1 MKIRQRVLPPGW
13 YPGTEEETRETIE
26 RYLRDLGGRAAIDG
40 SEGIA
45 GVVPHAGWEFSGRT
59 ALEVFLHIRKPV
71 DTIVVVGGHLSPSA
85 GILAAMEE
93 GYETPL
99 GILPA
104 DLKLLGAIETSS
116 EIPFREDRSADNT
129 VEVQLP
135 FIKYLFPESR
145 ALSLRAAPVAG
156 SIELGKAIKGAAESL
171 EKTVAV
177 IGSTDLTHYGSNY
190 GFAPAGRGEE
200 AVKWVKE
207 VNDRGFIESLLSM
220 NPEAALDHA
229 ARHQSAC
236 SAGGAVTALSFAR
249 EMGVSE
255 GELIRYLTSYDI
267 YPNESFVGYA
277 GIIYERGIRKSVNQ

>member
-1 MKIRQRVLPPGW
+1 MKIRRRVLPPGW

-26 RYLRDLGGRAAIDG
+26 RYLRELGAQTAIE
-40 SEGIA
+40 SPEGIA

-59 ALEVFLHIRKPV
+59 ALEVLLHIRRPV

-99 GILPA
+99 GILPS
-104 DLKLLGAIETSS
+104 DLDLLGAIEDASDIS
-116 EIPFREDRSADNT
+116 LEEDRSADNT
-129 VEVQLP
+129 VEIQLP

-145 ALSLRAAPVAG
+145 ALSLRAAPSSD

-171 EKTVAV
+171 GRSVAV

-190 GFAPAGRGEE
+190 GFSPAGRGEE

-207 VNDRGFIESLLSM
+207 VNDRGFIESLISM
-220 NPEAALDHA
+220 NPEDALDHA

-236 SAGGAVTALSFAR
+236 SAGGAVAALSFAR
-249 EMGVSE
+249 EMGASE
-255 GELIRYLTSYDI
+255 GELLRYLTSYDI

-277 GIIYERGIRKSVNQ
+277 GIIYSLPI

>member
-1 MKIRQRVLPPGW
+1 MKIRQRALPPGW
-13 YPGTEEETRETIE
+13 YPGTGEETRETIE
-26 RYLRDLGGRAAIDG
+26 RYLRDIGARAAIE
-40 SEGIA
+40 SPEGVA

-59 ALEVFLHIRKPV
+59 ALEVLLHIRRPV

-85 GILAAMEE
+85 GIVAALEE

-99 GILPA
+99 GVLPA
-104 DLKLLGAIETSS
+104 DLELLGAIETSPKVS
-116 EIPFREDRSADNT
+116 FREDRSADNT

-145 ALSLRAAPVAG
+145 ALSLRGAPSAD

-171 EKTVAV
+171 GRNVAV

-200 AVKWVKE
+200 AVKWVTE
-207 VNDRGFIESLLSM
+207 VNDRGFIERLLSM
-220 NPEAALDHA
+220 SSEAALDHA
-229 ARHQSAC
+229 ARNQSAC
-236 SAGGAVTALSFAR
+236 SAGGAIVALSFAL

-255 GELIRYLTSYDI
+255 GELIRYLTSYEI

-277 GIIYERGIRKSVNQ
+277 GIVYQLD

>member
-1 MKIRQRVLPPGW
+1 MKIRRRVLPPGW

-26 RYLRDLGGRAAIDG
+26 RYLRELGAQTAIE
-40 SEGIA
+40 SPEGIA
-45 GVVPHAGWEFSGRT
+45 GVVPHAGWEFSGRI
-59 ALEVFLHIRKPV
+59 ALEVLLHIRGPV
-71 DTIVVVGGHLSPSA
+71 DTIVVVGGHLSSSA

-99 GILPA
+99 GLLPA
-104 DLKLLGAIETSS
+104 DFELLGVIERSS
-116 EIPFREDRSADNT
+116 EIPFHEDRAADNT

-135 FIKYLFPESR
+135 LIKYLFPEAR
-145 ALSLRAAPVAG
+145 ALSLRAAPSSD
-156 SIELGKAIKGAAESL
+156 SIELGRAIKRAAESL
-171 EKTVAV
+171 GRTVTV

-200 AVKWVKE
+200 ALKWVKE

-220 NPEAALDHA
+220 NPEDALDHA

-236 SAGGAVTALSFAR
+236 SAGGAVTALSFALA
-249 EMGVSE
+249 MGVRE

-277 GIIYERGIRKSVNQ
+277 GIIYEMSKSE

>member
-1 MKIRQRVLPPGW
+1 MKIRQRVVPPGW

-26 RYLRDLGGRAAIDG
+26 RYLRELGAPTAME
-40 SEGIA
+40 SPEGIA

-59 ALEVFLHIRKPV
+59 ALEVLLHIRRPV

-99 GILPA
+99 GLLPA
-104 DLKLLGAIETSS
+104 DLELLGVIERAPAIH
-116 EIPFREDRSADNT
+116 FHEDRSADNT
-129 VEVQLP
+129 VEIQLP

-145 ALSLRAAPVAG
+145 ALYLRAAPANDA
-156 SIELGKAIKGAAESL
+156 IELGKKIKIAAEKL
-171 EKTVAV
+171 ERTVAV

-190 GFAPAGRGEE
+190 GFSPAGRGEE

-207 VNDRGFIESLLSM
+207 VNDRSFIENLIEM
-220 NPEAALDHA
+220 DPEAALEDA
-229 ARHQSAC
+229 ARNQSAC
-236 SAGGAVTALSFAR
+236 SAGGAVAALSFAR
-249 EMGVSE
+249 EMGVRE
-255 GELIRYLTSYDI
+255 GELLRYLTSYDI

-277 GIIYERGIRKSVNQ
+277 GIIYSLPI

>member
-26 RYLRDLGGRAAIDG
+26 LYLRDFGGRAAIEA
-40 SEGIA
+40 SESIA

-59 ALEVFLHIRKPV
+59 ALEVFLRLRRPV
-71 DTIVVVGGHLSPSA
+71 DTIVVAGGHLSPSA
-85 GILAAMEE
+85 GILVARED

-99 GILPA
+99 GVLPA
-104 DLKLLGAIETSS
+104 DLKLLGAIERLS
-116 EIPFREDRSADNT
+116 EIPFREDRSVDNT

-135 FIKYLFPESR
+135 FIKFLFPEAR
-145 ALSLRAAPVAG
+145 ALSLRASPSAD
-156 SIELGKAIKGAAESL
+156 SIELGKAIKRAAESL
-171 EKTVAV
+171 ERTVAV
-177 IGSTDLTHYGSNY
+177 IGSTDLTHYGNNY
-190 GFAPAGRGEE
+190 GFAPAGQGEE

-207 VNDRGFIESLLSM
+207 VNDRGFIKSLLSM
-220 NPEAALDHA
+220 NPESALDHA

-236 SAGGAVTALSFAR
+236 SAGGAVTALCFAR

-255 GELIRYLTSYDI
+255 GELIRYLTSYEI

-277 GIIYERGIRKSVNQ
+277 GIIYQLN

>member
-13 YPGTEEETRETIE
+13 YPGTEDDTRETIE
-26 RYLRDLGGRAAIDG
+26 CYLRDLAGAASIEDP
-40 SEGIA
+40 EGIA

-59 ALEVFLHIRKPV
+59 ALEVLLHIRKPV

-85 GILAAMEE
+85 GIIAAREE

-99 GILPA
+99 GVIPA
-104 DLKLLGAIETSS
+104 DLELLGAV
-116 EIPFREDRSADNT
+116 EISAGIPIQDDCSADNT

-135 FIKYLFPESR
+135 LIKYLFPGTR
-145 ALSLRAAPVAG
+145 ALSLRSAPSAV
-156 SIELGKAIKGAAESL
+156 SIELGKAIKRAAENL
-171 EKTVAV
+171 GRNVAV

-190 GFAPAGRGEE
+190 GFSPAGRGET
-200 AVKWVKE
+200 AVEWVKE

-220 NPEAALDHA
+220 HPEFALDHA
-229 ARHQSAC
+229 GRNQSAC
-236 SAGGAVTALSFAR
+236 SAGGAVAALSFAR
-249 EMGVSE
+249 EMGVSR

-277 GIIYERGIRKSVNQ
+277 GIIYAMSKSE